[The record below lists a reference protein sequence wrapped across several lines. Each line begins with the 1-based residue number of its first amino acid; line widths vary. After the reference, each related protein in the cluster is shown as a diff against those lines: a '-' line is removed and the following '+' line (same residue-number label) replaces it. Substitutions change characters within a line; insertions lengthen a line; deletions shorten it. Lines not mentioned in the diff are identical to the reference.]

1 MTLDGGLILMH
12 GGAMALVTL
21 SIIAGLLWYN
31 PRLFLKHF
39 PDRLRAAQPPLSKHE
54 IFVGTLLGL
63 PLFAFLVGFP
73 VWSALEFAGTGAD
86 ALSIWSHAFLVGMTA
101 NVVDWLVL
109 DELWL
114 GVGKPSWALPPGA
127 AWADALPFEH
137 ARHFADFLKGAI
149 MFAVVAVLAVGT
161 VMLVRPVSSAGVV

>member
-1 MTLDGGLILMH
+1 
-12 GGAMALVTL
+12 MALSSRALV
-21 SIIAGLLWYN
+21 AAQVGLLFA
-31 PRLFLKHF
+31 L
-39 PDRLRAAQPPLSKHE
+39 ALSTQ
-54 IFVGTLLGL
+54 VQGLGRGWLLGL

-149 MFAVVAVLAVGT
+149 MFAVVAGLAVGT